1 MNKGFYGI
9 SKNRTYDTKYHV
21 LVESASYAST
31 ASTIFPYTGSA
42 DISGSLTVN
51 GTTTIIGEWNGN
63 FINGL
68 HLSFGHPVTGP
79 NIGQIYSIE
88 NGASWRRLD
97 VEGNPLILNG
107 QSGGNVGIGY
117 GSVLPSY
124 TLDVSGSGNF
134 TNGLIVTGSIRAT
147 SFTGS
152 FSGSVVGYVSNEATS
167 SFIRSTQTGS
177 FITNQ
182 QTSSFVT
189 SQQTSSFITNQQ
201 TSSFVRDT
209 QTGSFALTNADN
221 TFTGDTNAFQTQ
233 IYVSNV
239 NNATAFNSEGAI
251 HTDGGL
257 RVTKDAWISGSLYVN
272 NLTVYGTQ
280 SIQYITSSQL
290 NISTNLI
297 TVNTA
302 TPAVRFGGLAVYDS
316 GSNGTTGSLLW
327 DSQRNV
333 WIYNNPSGGLYDGS
347 VLLMGPRSTT
357 LGNEEYITKGYLV
370 VADGSHHTTSSQIYN
385 SESVIRLET
394 DTQITGSLSVSGF
407 ITASLSGSV
416 VGYVSNEATGSFIT
430 NQQTSSFVLNTQTSS
445 FVTNDQTSSMTV
457 SSSSY
462 SETASYAL
470 NASGGGLT
478 RGEVLAMV
486 NGLSNLF

>member
-1 MNKGFYGI
+1 M
-9 SKNRTYDTKYHV
+9 
-21 LVESASYAST
+21 
-31 ASTIFPYTGSA
+31 
-42 DISGSLTVN
+42 
-51 GTTTIIGEWNGN
+51 
-63 FINGL
+63 
-68 HLSFGHPVTGP
+68 
-79 NIGQIYSIE
+79 
-88 NGASWRRLD
+88 
-97 VEGNPLILNG
+97 
-107 QSGGNVGIGY
+107 
-117 GSVLPSY
+117 
-124 TLDVSGSGNF
+124 
-134 TNGLIVTGSIRAT
+134 VTGSIRAT

-177 FITNQ
+177 FITTQ

-201 TSSFVRDT
+201 TSSFVTNT
-209 QTGSFALTNADN
+209 QTSSFVRSTQTSSFALTNADN

-272 NLTVYGTQ
+272 NLNVYGTQ
-280 SIQYITSSQL
+280 SVQYVTSSQL

-302 TPAVRFGGLAVYDS
+302 TPSVRFGGLAVYDS

-327 DSQRNV
+327 DSQRNI

-347 VLLMGPRSTT
+347 VVLMGPRSTT
-357 LGNEEYITKGYLV
+357 LGNEEYITKGYLI

-385 SESVIRLET
+385 SESLIRLET
-394 DTQITGSLSVSGF
+394 DTQITGSLIVTAG
-407 ITASLSGSV
+407 ITGSFSGSV
-416 VGYVSNEATGSFIT
+416 FGYVSNEATGSFVT

-445 FVTNDQTSSMTV
+445 FVTNDQTSSMSV
-457 SSSSY
+457 LSASFAA
-462 SETASYAL
+462 TASYAL